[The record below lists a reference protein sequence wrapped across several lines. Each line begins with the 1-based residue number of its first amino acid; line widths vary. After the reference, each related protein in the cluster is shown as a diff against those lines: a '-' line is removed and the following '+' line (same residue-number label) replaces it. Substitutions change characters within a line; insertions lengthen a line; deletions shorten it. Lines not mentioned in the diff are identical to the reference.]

1 MIAQFL
7 FTALLLAIC
16 LTTLAQLRQIP
27 LVATTVLCAA
37 LFGGYLVWMPEHA
50 TVIAHWIGIGR
61 GTDLIL
67 YVWVLI
73 SSGILLILYLRVRA
87 QLGIITVLVRAIAL
101 LEARGI
107 QQGLVSVTV
116 SSLTR
121 YSMIKGGIHAFTR
134 SLGDTSD

>member
-107 QQGLVSVTV
+107 QQGAGVGDCEQPDTLFDDKGRNSRLHA
-116 SSLTR
+116 LTR
-121 YSMIKGGIHAFTR
+121 RHI
-134 SLGDTSD
+134 